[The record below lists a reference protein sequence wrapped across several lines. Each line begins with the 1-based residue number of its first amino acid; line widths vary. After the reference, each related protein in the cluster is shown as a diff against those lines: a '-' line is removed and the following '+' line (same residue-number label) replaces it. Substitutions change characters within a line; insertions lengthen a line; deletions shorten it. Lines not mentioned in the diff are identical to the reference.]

1 MVQLRKADKKKQSIG
16 RSKGGIT
23 TKIHAVTDALGNP
36 LKIILSAGNVH
47 DSKLAEELL
56 FGMEAKAVLADK
68 GYNSKKIEALIKE
81 MNSEVVIPPKKNAIN
96 PRDYDKHL
104 YKERHVIECFFQ
116 KIKES
121 RRVATRYDKL
131 QIMYK
136 NFVLI
141 ACCLVWLK

>member
-1 MVQLRKADKKKQSIG
+1 
-16 RSKGGIT
+16 
-23 TKIHAVTDALGNP
+23 
-36 LKIILSAGNVH
+36 
-47 DSKLAEELL
+47 
-56 FGMEAKAVLADK
+56 MEAKAVLADK
-68 GYNSKKIEALIKE
+68 GYNTNKIVALIKE
-81 MNSEVVIPPKKNAIN
+81 KNSEVVIPPFKNAVTPIN
-96 PRDYDKHL
+96 YDKNL

-141 ACCLVWLK
+141 ACCLVWLR

>member
-1 MVQLRKADKKKQSIG
+1 M
-16 RSKGGIT
+16 
-23 TKIHAVTDALGNP
+23 TDALGNP

-81 MNSEVVIPPKKNAIN
+81 MNSEVVIPPKKNAIK
-96 PRDYDKHL
+96 PRNYDKHL
-104 YKERHVIECFFQ
+104 YKERHAIECFFQ
-116 KIKES
+116 KLKES

-141 ACCLVWLK
+141 ACCLVWLR

>member
-1 MVQLRKADKKKQSIG
+1 M
-16 RSKGGIT
+16 
-23 TKIHAVTDALGNP
+23 TDALGNP

-68 GYNSKKIEALIKE
+68 GYNTKRIEAVIKE
-81 MNSEVVIPPKKNAIN
+81 MNSEVVIPPFKNAVN
-96 PRDYDKHL
+96 PRNYDKHL

-141 ACCLVWLK
+141 ACCLVWLR

>member
-1 MVQLRKADKKKQSIG
+1 M
-16 RSKGGIT
+16 
-23 TKIHAVTDALGNP
+23 TDALGNP

-56 FGMEAKAVLADK
+56 FGMEVKAVLADK

-81 MNSEVVIPPKKNAIN
+81 INSEVVIPPKKRAIN
-96 PRDYDKHL
+96 PRDYAKHL
-104 YKERHVIECFFQ
+104 YKELHAIECFFQ

-121 RRVATRYDKL
+121 RRVAARYDKL